1 MRTHKLFNVFSLL
14 IEGRHNYNSNII
26 LMTIMN
32 KAKEKTVVL
41 PISIRGYTI
50 LTSFV
55 EKSNDLKYD
64 QSYIPNEEC
73 A

>member
-1 MRTHKLFNVFSLL
+1 
-14 IEGRHNYNSNII
+14 
-26 LMTIMN
+26 MTIMN
-32 KAKEKTVVL
+32 KAKEQTVVL